1 VGERV
6 VGQVKYLGGITF
18 LLSDGC
24 PETAEQAAISQYF
37 QCIQSEKL
45 HVSQLINTLSNIFS
59 HSWNL
64 QKQIPLYFFNHQN
77 YECIQ
82 CCGFGMI

>member
-1 VGERV
+1 VGESV
-6 VGQVKYLGGITF
+6 VDQVKYLGGITF

-45 HVSQLINTLSNIFS
+45 HVSQVIKKSEKICF
-59 HSWNL
+59 HIRNL
-64 QKQIPLYFFNHQN
+64 QCNHQII
-77 YECIQ
+77 YFSVVDSE
-82 CCGFGMI
+82 

>member
-1 VGERV
+1 V

-45 HVSQLINTLSNIFS
+45 HVSQVINKFS
-59 HSWNL
+59 R
-64 QKQIPLYFFNHQN
+64 KFF
-77 YECIQ
+77 I
-82 CCGFGMI
+82 

>member
-1 VGERV
+1 M

-37 QCIQSEKL
+37 QCIQTEKL
-45 HVSQLINTLSNIFS
+45 HVSQVI
-59 HSWNL
+59 
-64 QKQIPLYFFNHQN
+64 QI
-77 YECIQ
+77 
-82 CCGFGMI
+82 

>member
-1 VGERV
+1 LIGCSIYVGERV

-45 HVSQLINTLSNIFS
+45 HVSQVI
-59 HSWNL
+59 
-64 QKQIPLYFFNHQN
+64 QI
-77 YECIQ
+77 
-82 CCGFGMI
+82 